1 MNEITIK
8 NQKFGVENEMTGI
21 TRRKAADALANLFG
35 TTTVHVGGGY
45 DEYQVRDSEGKIWA
59 LRSDS
64 SITTERRSGKQRENT
79 YNNDYAVE
87 MVTPVL
93 TYDEMDKLQQVI
105 RALRGAGAIVNK
117 SCGMHVH
124 IDAANHNRNSLK
136 NLLGIMYS
144 KEDLLFKTLQVN
156 DIRSHRW
163 CKKVREPLLIKARKL
178 STDETKNLT
187 RLEDLWYEGFEYASR
202 NSHYNDS
209 RYYAL
214 NLHSVFT
221 KGTVEFRCFNATA
234 HAGRIRAYVN
244 LCLAIS
250 AQAISQRSTVFKK
263 TQSNN
268 PKFTFRTWLLRLGLN
283 GEEFKNTRMHLLAN
297 LDGDIAW
304 RYDRDKYEKKPKKK
318 AQQRGR

>member
-1 MNEITIK
+1 
-8 NQKFGVENEMTGI
+8 MTGI
-21 TRRKAADALANLFG
+21 TRRKAAEVLANIFG
-35 TTTVHVGGGY
+35 TTVAHVGRGY
-45 DEYQVRDSEGKIWA
+45 DEYQVQDNVGKKWA

-64 SITTERRSGKQRENT
+64 SISTESTTGKHREST
-79 YNNDYAVE
+79 YNRDYAVE
-87 MVTPVL
+87 LVSPVL
-93 TYDEMDKLQQVI
+93 TYDDMDNLQNAI
-105 RALRGAGAIVNK
+105 RALRNAGAIVNK

-136 NLLGIMYS
+136 NLLGIMYA
-144 KEDLLFKTLQVN
+144 KEDLLFKTLKVN
-156 DIRSHRW
+156 ELRSHRW
-163 CKKVREPLLIKARKL
+163 CKKVREPLLLKARKL

-187 RLEDLWYEGFEYASR
+187 RLEDLWYEGFEYYSR
-202 NSHYNDS
+202 NDHYNDS

-221 KGTVEFRCFNATA
+221 KGTVEFRCFNATT
-234 HAGRIRAYVN
+234 HAGRIKAYVN

-304 RYDRDKYEKKPKKK
+304 RYDRDQYDKKPRKK
-318 AQQRGR
+318 AQQKGR